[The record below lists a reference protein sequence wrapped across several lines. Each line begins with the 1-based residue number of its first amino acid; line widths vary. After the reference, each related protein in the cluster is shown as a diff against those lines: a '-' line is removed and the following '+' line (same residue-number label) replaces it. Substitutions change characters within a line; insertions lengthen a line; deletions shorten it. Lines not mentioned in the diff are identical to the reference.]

1 MFEKSTREIVSKNR
15 PPEETPTAVAEQT
28 PSAATGITGI
38 LKRWGWR
45 GGCIALGAVVLL
57 LALLLLPRYMG
68 AAPVAD
74 AALPEGMG
82 VMAVN
87 ADPALIDYAQSGD
100 VVRLYRR
107 DGEGILC
114 AQYVRV
120 QGVTPY
126 NQLLLLVD
134 DVQAKELVRLE
145 LSPKLV
151 MMGRDGTPEAEQQL
165 HLQGRINHPTVTLKL
180 DPTASLRPDGQLTLE
195 PEITVD
201 PAEAAA
207 PKLQWSSSD
216 EKVVTVD
223 DAGNI
228 TPRGLGTAKVTVK
241 CGEAQAVCTV
251 TVEVK
256 LESIALSQSELMLGV
271 AETAALTAAPQPE
284 DATGFAV
291 TWATSDESV
300 AIVDSEGTVTAIA
313 PGTATVTASCGFQS
327 ASCTVTVGNRAE
339 VVKLDRT
346 AMELPV
352 GGTGKLTGTVYPESA
367 IDPAGFESSDP
378 SVAAVSEDG
387 VVTAVKPG
395 VCTIRF
401 FSGSA
406 EAVCT
411 VVVE

>member
-180 DPTASLRPDGQLTLE
+180 DPTASLRPDGQLTLK

-291 TWATSDESV
+291 TWATS
-300 AIVDSEGTVTAIA
+300 
-313 PGTATVTASCGFQS
+313 CGSQS